1 MPWPAMAVLLLLFA
15 LVSSTGAFIRVKRQY
30 GSPAHLQQWS
40 VDQRSYQ
47 QPLGYRESFI
57 GTEDYYPNVDYYNY
71 YSQRA
76 IAPHQ
81 APRSWTLDG
90 YNSYNYI
97 YPSSSYNTHS
107 SHSSGYAI
115 KPVSSSVG
123 SSYARPIII
132 GEVTQAPIK
141 NSIPVGPS
149 TTAKDE
155 YPTPPSEWEGGPDT
169 RFFARENF
177 PSDSPATLASQ
188 KPETSTKATSSVRFF
203 EGEGFDENGPF
214 VSHGV
219 EVVSEGEPTDLN
231 DSFLKAAVEE
241 DINETEA
248 SSFSTPAGE
257 ETGKSSSTTLE
268 PKEVEPNPSDNESD
282 KKVVEVTEE
291 TTTITPT
298 DGGFSTPQA
307 VIEEATA
314 LFIDNEDSFV
324 TTSTEPVPST
334 SESSSPSDST
344 IVSQDKFIPTEVPA
358 ADFYEVSTESTESA
372 SSNATVILRSPPLP
386 IQVAEKLK
394 ELGFTVLRLFS

>member
-1 MPWPAMAVLLLLFA
+1 
-15 LVSSTGAFIRVKRQY
+15 VKRQY

-81 APRSWTLDG
+81 AP
-90 YNSYNYI
+90 
-97 YPSSSYNTHS
+97 
-107 SHSSGYAI
+107 
-115 KPVSSSVG
+115 SVG

-214 VSHGV
+214 
-219 EVVSEGEPTDLN
+219 
-231 DSFLKAAVEE
+231 AAVEE

-372 SSNATVILRSPPLP
+372 SSNA
-386 IQVAEKLK
+386 
-394 ELGFTVLRLFS
+394 